1 MATPAEP
8 NSNPTGN
15 ENTPPENTPAATP
28 AATPPATSNAPANQ
42 QTQHFDASELL
53 TALNA
58 LPEKIVNG
66 IREATQP
73 AKAPA
78 TPKTNAG
85 TGDAGNGAQTAAQP
99 AQTAKHT
106 EPDKKTFAQRWFG

>member
-8 NSNPTGN
+8 NSNP

-28 AATPPATSNAPANQ
+28 ATPPATTNAPAAQ
-42 QTQHFDASELL
+42 QSQGFDASELL

-99 AQTAKHT
+99 AQTAKHV
-106 EPDKKTFAQRWFG
+106 EPDKKSFAQRWFG